1 MNKFIKQTVPRIE
14 ELSVKNYRALKD
26 LQLKGLTPL
35 TVFLGP
41 NGSGKSTIFDVFA
54 FLSECFSVGLRKAW
68 DKRGRFKELRTRG
81 TDGAIVFELK
91 YREKPKSP
99 IITYHLAIE
108 EGKKG
113 PYVAEEWLQ
122 WRRGQRGQPFK
133 FLDFREGTGRVVT
146 GEVPDEK
153 DQRIDEQLASPE
165 MIAANTLGQLA
176 KHPRVNALRRCI
188 TGWYLSYLT
197 ADNTRVTPE
206 AGPQERLSAT
216 GDNLPNVIQYLK
228 EQHEARLDEILGTL
242 SRRVPRLEKVD
253 AELMADGRLLLQIK
267 DAPFERPILAKF
279 ASDGT
284 LKMLAYL
291 TILYDPD
298 PPQLVGI
305 EEPENHLHPR
315 LLPELAE
322 ECRDA
327 SARTQ
332 LMVTTHSPFF
342 VNGLKPEELW
352 VLYRD
357 ENGYSQAQRAADMRG
372 IKKFMDQGALL
383 GHLWMEGHFEVGDPF
398 TAAGGPKTASLRP
411 SQASK
416 GVGDPS
422 TAEGS
427 PKTQ

>member
-1 MNKFIKQTVPRIE
+1 MPRIE
-14 ELSVKNYRALKD
+14 ELSVKNYRALKE
-26 LQLKGLTPL
+26 LQLRNLTPL

-54 FLSECFSVGLRKAW
+54 FLAECFSVGLKKAW

-81 TDGAIVFELK
+81 ADGPIVFELK
-91 YREKPKSP
+91 YREKPKTP
-99 IITYHLAIE
+99 VITYHLAIE

-122 WRRGQRGQPFK
+122 WRRGQKGKPFR
-133 FLDFREGTGRVVT
+133 FLDFKAGTGQVIS
-146 GEVPDEK
+146 GDMPDQQ
-153 DQRIDEQLASPE
+153 DQRIEEQLSSPD

-176 KHPRVNALRRCI
+176 KHPRVNALRKFI

-197 ADNTRVTPE
+197 ADNTRITPE

-216 GDNLPNVIQYLK
+216 GDNLPNVIQYLM
-228 EQHEARLDEILGTL
+228 EQHEDRLQQILETL

-253 AELMADGRLLLQIK
+253 AELLADGRLLLQIK
-267 DAPFERPILAKF
+267 DAPFDKPILAKF

-291 TILYDPD
+291 TVLYDPE
-298 PPQLVGI
+298 PPQLIGI

-327 SARTQ
+327 SSRTQ

-342 VNGLKPEELW
+342 VDGLKPEELW
-352 VLYRD
+352 VFYRD
-357 ENGYSQAQRAADMRG
+357 ETGYTQAKRAADLQG
-372 IKKFMDQGALL
+372 IKDFMSQGAQL
-383 GHLWMEGHFEVGDPF
+383 GHLWMEGHFNVGDPLV
-398 TAAGGPKTASLRP
+398 ASGMP
-411 SQASK
+411 IQANIIGK
-416 GVGDPS
+416 
-422 TAEGS
+422 
-427 PKTQ
+427 